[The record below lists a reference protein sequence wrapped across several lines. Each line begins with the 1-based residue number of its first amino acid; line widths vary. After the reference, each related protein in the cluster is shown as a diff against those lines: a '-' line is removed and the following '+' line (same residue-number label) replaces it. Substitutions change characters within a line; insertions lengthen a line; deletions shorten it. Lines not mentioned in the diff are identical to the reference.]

1 MFGNNGLGDYYNASL
16 KADKAQKKI
25 DRINAV
31 IPKTKLFSLI
41 EVAVAIIIIVIIN
54 MTTDR
59 AKSDN
64 YTSLLCLV
72 GFGFF
77 VLNTAMFYSKCGG
90 FLSGIKF
97 FFVGAYYGWLLIPIF
112 PLDIA
117 AALFIGFLG
126 QIVFV
131 FCPTLLLVLVRAS
144 EISKLN
150 EANYCM
156 DAIDNAE
163 QVLADMDDEVCY
175 CPNCGNPIKEGAS
188 FCAKCGTNVVEE
200 V

>member
-25 DRINAV
+25 DKINSI
-31 IPKTKLFSLI
+31 IPKTRLFSLI
-41 EVAVAIIIIVIIN
+41 EVIVGVVLVVIVM
-54 MTTDR
+54 MTKDR
-59 AKSDN
+59 VKSDH
-64 YTSLLCLV
+64 YYQILLS
-72 GFGFF
+72 FGVVFF
-77 VLNTAMFYSKCGG
+77 ILNSAMFYSKCGG
-90 FLSGIKF
+90 FLSGFKL
-97 FFVGAYYGWLLIPIF
+97 FFVGAFYGWLLVPIF
-112 PLDIA
+112 PLDVGIA
-117 AALFIGFLG
+117 LIVGIIGN
-126 QIVFV
+126 IVYV

-150 EANYCM
+150 DANYCM

-175 CPNCGNPIKEGAS
+175 CPNCGSSIKEGTS